1 VRCTGGPRTAAVLP
15 VLSTDCHGRQWHGLL
30 RLSTSGNCHVC
41 LQCQLPRL
49 YFCSLSC
56 RDRVINNTI
65 RMYMAGGFSRD
76 PNRICSL
83 QDRIV
88 DRSLLALAT
97 RRTTVDAILDSRIR
111 VPPLLTL
118 LCGKLVERPTLLAI
132 LCHNKAKLCRLFSLC
147 NVMGVDRTN
156 WLIAPVS
163 MVLCTTCVNS
173 TVSHVN
179 RSN

>member
-1 VRCTGGPRTAAVLP
+1 MVRCTGGPRTAAVLP

-65 RMYMAGGFSRD
+65 RMYIAGGVSRD
-76 PNRICSL
+76 PNRIYSL

-97 RRTTVDAILDSRIR
+97 RRLRRT
-111 VPPLLTL
+111 
-118 LCGKLVERPTLLAI
+118 
-132 LCHNKAKLCRLFSLC
+132 KAKLCRLFSLC